1 MSTIT
6 TNPVTVTT
14 IPDSTLGQMLQ
25 AAIARAEAAEEL
37 AASYAETNTVQRRRM
52 EELQAYVNAAVKRA
66 EAAEAQLAAVPSKA
80 IYDCWYHSDG
90 QTPDESATAV
100 EAWLVST
107 GVMDKYYRA

>member
-37 AASYAETNTVQRRRM
+37 AASYAEVNAVQRTRI
-52 EELQAYVNAAVKRA
+52 EGLQTNVNAAVERA
-66 EAAEAQLAAVPSKA
+66 KAAEQQLSLANSLVERYGVDQWRRGNGGQDPQEFEEWQQEAQP
-80 IYDCWYHSDG
+80 
-90 QTPDESATAV
+90 
-100 EAWLVST
+100 
-107 GVMDKYYRA
+107 

>member
-1 MSTIT
+1 MNSTIT

-66 EAAEAQLAAVPSKA
+66 EAAEAQLAAVPDYVA
-80 IYDCWYHSDG
+80 YYV
-90 QTPDESATAV
+90 TAWGPF
-100 EAWLVST
+100 EAAGGEGAEPLEFDAWLQA
-107 GVMDKYYRA
+107 RE